1 MRRGSVV
8 GIDIGSTKVA
18 TVVAQVSEEGVDII
32 GVGKAENTG
41 VRKGMIV
48 DVEETISALSAS
60 LEEAERMS
68 GMNVTNA
75 VVAVSGQHIEIIKS
89 RGVVAVSR
97 PGQEI
102 MEDDV
107 ERAVESA
114 RSNTAP
120 ANREIIHSIPL
131 SYSVDGQTGIKD
143 PVGMSGVRLEVETLL
158 VSGLSSVLKNTTKC
172 LNQAGVAV
180 NQFIFTPLAV
190 ARAVTTKKQRS
201 IGVLV
206 MDMGAQTTDFVVYE
220 EDQVLVTGT
229 IPLGSAH
236 ITNDLAIGLRTSIDV
251 AEAIK
256 HKFGTTSAS
265 STAKTKKISG
275 AEVGYTEGEIDL
287 NLVADIIEARLNEI
301 CVMVREQLR
310 RINRDNLLP
319 GGAVLTGGGAHQEGI
334 IQLLKDT
341 LKLPVTIGEVTSDL
355 SGMVDNVSEPDYAT
369 SVGLVIF
376 ALEATNDSAKPWI
389 SLKGGNWRD
398 IAGKTRSL
406 LKNLFP

>member
-1 MRRGSVV
+1 MV

-18 TVVAQVSEEGVDII
+18 TVVAQVAENGIDII
-32 GVGKAENTG
+32 GVGTAENTG
-41 VRKGMIV
+41 VRRGMIV

-68 GMNVTNA
+68 GLNITDA
-75 VVAVSGQHIEIIKS
+75 VVSISGQHIEIIKS

-102 MEDDV
+102 AEDDV

-114 RSNTAP
+114 RSSTAP

-131 SYSVDGQTGIKD
+131 QYSVDGQTGIKD

-172 LNQAGVAV
+172 LNQAGVTV
-180 NQFIFTPLAV
+180 NQFVFTPIAV

-206 MDMGAQTTDFVVYE
+206 MDLGAQTTDYAVF
-220 EDQVLVTGT
+220 EDDQIITTGV

-236 ITNDLAIGLRTSIDV
+236 ITNDLAIGLRTSVDV
-251 AEAIK
+251 AETIK
-256 HKFGTTSAS
+256 RQHGVAQPTLV
-265 STAKTKKISG
+265 KTKKVAGSTVG
-275 AEVGYTEGEIDL
+275 AGEEEIDL
-287 NLVADIIEARLNEI
+287 ALVADIIEARLNEI
-301 CVMVREQLR
+301 LGMMREQLR

-319 GGAVLTGGGAHQEGI
+319 GGVVVTGGGAHQQGI
-334 IQLLKDT
+334 VQLLKDT
-341 LKLPVTIGEVTSDL
+341 LKLPVAVGEITSEL

-369 SVGLVIF
+369 SVGLVIY
-376 ALEATNDSAKPWI
+376 ALEATNDAARPWAP
-389 SLKGGNWRD
+389 LKGGNWRD
-398 IAGKTRSL
+398 IAGKTRSIF
-406 LKNLFP
+406 KNLFP

>member
-8 GIDIGSTKVA
+8 GIDIGSTKIA
-18 TVVAQVSEEGVDII
+18 TVVAQVAENGVDII

-68 GMNVTNA
+68 GMNITHAFVS
-75 VVAVSGQHIEIIKS
+75 VSGQHIEIAKS

-102 MEDDV
+102 NEEDV

-131 SYSVDGQTGIKD
+131 LYSVDGQAGIKD

-158 VSGLSSVLKNTTKC
+158 ISGLSSVLKNTTKC
-172 LNQAGVAV
+172 LNQAGVTV
-180 NQFIFTPLAV
+180 DQFVFTPLAV

-206 MDMGAQTTDFVVYE
+206 MDLGSQTTDYVVYE
-220 EDQVLVTGT
+220 DDQVLTTGT
-229 IPLGSAH
+229 IPLGSSH
-236 ITNDLAIGLRTSIDV
+236 ITNDLAIGLRTSIDT
-251 AEAIK
+251 AETIK
-256 HKFGTTSAS
+256 QKYGLAGDG
-265 STAKTKKISG
+265 KQKKIPGS
-275 AEVGYTEGEIDL
+275 EVGYDEGDIDL
-287 NLVADIIEARLNEI
+287 ALVTDIVEARLGEI
-301 CVMVREQLR
+301 CSMVRDQLR

-319 GGAVLTGGGAHQEGI
+319 GGVVLTGGGAHQQGI

-369 SVGLVIF
+369 SVGLVLY
-376 ALEATNDSAKPWI
+376 ALEATNDVSKPWL

-398 IAGKTRSL
+398 IAGKTRSIF
-406 LKNLFP
+406 KNLFP